1 MRHYL
6 KHLSLLTLLACA
18 STAHGTEIGVVGLF
32 PGKAILVVDGA
43 PPKTYSVG
51 SNIGSDAK
59 LIEADRETATVMI
72 KGKRQVLIMGQTVH
86 HSAGG
91 TGNSIVLKAGDRG
104 HFMAPAVINGVSVNM
119 LVDTGASVVV
129 LPASDAI
136 RMGLNYKQGAPGR
149 ANTANGLVDM
159 YMLKLDTVKIGD
171 VELHQVDASV
181 IEKGLSVPLL
191 GMSFLNR
198 MEMKREGDQMTL
210 TKRY

>member
-1 MRHYL
+1 MRHHL
-6 KHLSLLTLLACA
+6 KQLSLLTLLACTSMA
-18 STAHGTEIGVVGLF
+18 QGTEIGVVGLF

-51 SNIGSDAK
+51 SNIGADAK

-91 TGNSIVLKAGDRG
+91 TGNSIILKAGDRG